1 MTKVW
6 GINASA
12 ILLKIEILISMD
24 QAGKAVQELEKVLSY
39 AENDVCDDSDMEC
52 TIFDKLDL
60 EENSLSKKQAME
72 NLIELLEK
80 SPVAEIL
87 KQQLLRV

>member
-1 MTKVW
+1 
-6 GINASA
+6 
-12 ILLKIEILISMD
+12 
-24 QAGKAVQELEKVLSY
+24 
-39 AENDVCDDSDMEC
+39 MEC